1 MLRVY
6 PRRLPVLGALLL
18 KGTQHRG
25 SPPRCHHGG
34 VTCKARL
41 QKDRLTP
48 HLLRALI
55 LRCLQSEQHN
65 KKGRG
70 SWKVTNESVE
80 RQSQSLLTVGH
91 F

>member
-6 PRRLPVLGALLL
+6 PRRLPVLGALPL

-25 SPPRCHHGG
+25 FLPHCHHCG
-34 VTCKARL
+34 VIGKASL

-48 HLLRALI
+48 HLLLV
-55 LRCLQSEQHN
+55 LSLHCLQNEQHN
-65 KKGRG
+65 EKGIG
-70 SWKVTNESVE
+70 SWKATNESVE
-80 RQSQSLLTVGH
+80 RQSQSQLTIGH